1 MPPKKATTK
10 ATVAKPSANA
20 ALPFVSILT
29 PTYNRRKFIPLAI
42 QMFKNQT
49 YPQDRMEWVILDDGT
64 DKVGDVFAASGL
76 KNVRYYPLDTKL
88 PIGAKRNRVNEL
100 ARGDICV
107 AWDDDDFYPP
117 DRVKNAVRKLR
128 SVPNRRVPMT
138 GASQMYLYYTDRD
151 EIWNIGPYNPNHCT
165 NGTMAYWRSYFKD
178 HRYDDTAEKA
188 EERVFMDDWKTP
200 VLQQTPE
207 ETMLVICHTKNTFDK
222 RVLLEK
228 SNPTMKKLSIKLRN
242 FVKDR
247 KIADFYLSLRDE
259 FKDEKVVSDVSSGS
273 ATVTLSAADLNPSLE
288 FAAQPEVPMA
298 VESVTHQPEVPMA
311 VESEA
316 PPVADV
322 PALVVEEVESPPSL
336 PPPLSAS
343 ESPSAC
349 PSAPEL
355 PPQPDAQHPPADS
368 AANPTLPLD
377 Q

>member
-1 MPPKKATTK
+1 MPPKKTTKGSATT
-10 ATVAKPSANA
+10 AAAPAKPAANA
-20 ALPFVSILT
+20 ALPFVSVLT

-64 DKVGDVFAASGL
+64 DKVGDIFAASGL
-76 KNVRYYPLDTKL
+76 TNVRYYPLDTKL

-138 GASQMYLYYTDRD
+138 GSSQMYLYYTDRD

-165 NGTMAYWRSYFKD
+165 NGTMAYWHSYFKD

-242 FVKDR
+242 FVKDK
-247 KIADFYLSLRDE
+247 KIADFYLSLREE
-259 FKDEKVVSDVSSGS
+259 FADEKK
-273 ATVTLSAADLNPSLE
+273 AAPTVTLSEADLNPALE
-288 FAAQPEVPMA
+288 FSATPAPEAPTVGET
-298 VESVTHQPEVPMA
+298 V
-311 VESEA
+311 A
-316 PPVADV
+316 PPVTDV
-322 PALVVEEVESPPSL
+322 PALVVEEMESPPSP
-336 PPPLSAS
+336 PPPLPAS
-343 ESPSAC
+343 ESPSAG
-349 PSAPEL
+349 PPAPESL
-355 PPQPDAQHPPADS
+355 PQPDAPHPPAS
-368 AANPTLPLD
+368 QEVNPSLPSD